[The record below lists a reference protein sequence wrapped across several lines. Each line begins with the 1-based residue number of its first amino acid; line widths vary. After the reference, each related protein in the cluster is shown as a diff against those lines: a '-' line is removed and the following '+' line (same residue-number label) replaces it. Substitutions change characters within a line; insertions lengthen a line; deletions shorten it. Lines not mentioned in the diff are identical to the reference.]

1 MLFPPRNRPRHNHI
15 EILAIKVPIPVHY
28 ATVEIFTTWRWKP
41 RSATLDSSEARHLPA
56 AC

>member
-1 MLFPPRNRPRHNHI
+1 MLFPPRNRPRPNHI

-28 ATVEIFTTWRWKP
+28 VTVEIFTTWRWKP